1 MMIKIAPSLLAAD
14 FANLEKEIKDIKN
27 ADFVHLDIMDG
38 QFVPNIS
45 FGIPVIKALRK
56 HSDLVFDVHLMIKN
70 PLRYIKAFA
79 DAGAD
84 IITFHVEAD
93 DNIEET
99 INEIK
104 ACGKKCGIVL
114 SPDTEAEAVIPYL
127 DMVDM
132 ILIMSVYPG
141 FGGQKYIPSSADKL
155 RKVKEYIGSR
165 EIDLEIDGG
174 ITAENVSLVIDAG
187 ANVIVAGT
195 SVFGKEDR
203 FKAIEDL
210 RL

>member
-1 MMIKIAPSLLAAD
+1 MIKIAPSLLAAD
-14 FANLEKEIKDIKN
+14 FANLEREIKDINK
-27 ADFVHLDIMDG
+27 ADFIHLDVMDG

-70 PLRYIKAFA
+70 PLKYIKAFA

-93 DNIEET
+93 DDIKET
-99 INEIK
+99 IDEIK
-104 ACGKKCGIVL
+104 SCGKKCGIVL

-141 FGGQKYIPSSADKL
+141 FGGQKYIPASADKL
-155 RKVKEYIGSR
+155 RKVKEYIGKR
-165 EIDLEIDGG
+165 NIDLEIDGG
-174 ITAENVSLVIDAG
+174 ITAENVHLVIEAG

-203 FKAIEDL
+203 NKAIEDL
-210 RL
+210 KK

>member
-1 MMIKIAPSLLAAD
+1 MIKIAPSLLAAD

-27 ADFVHLDIMDG
+27 ADFVHLDVMDG

-45 FGIPVIKALRK
+45 FGIPVIKSLRK
-56 HSDLVFDVHLMIKN
+56 HSDLIFDVHLMIKN
-70 PLRYIKAFA
+70 PLKYIKAFA

-93 DNIEET
+93 DDIKET
-99 INEIK
+99 IDEIK
-104 ACGKKCGIVL
+104 CCGKKCGIVL

-155 RKVKEYIGSR
+155 KKVKEYIGNR
-165 EIDLEIDGG
+165 NIDLEIDGG
-174 ITAENVSLVIDAG
+174 ITSDNISLVTQAG

-195 SVFGKEDR
+195 SVFGKENR
-203 FKAIEDL
+203 ALAIEDL
-210 RL
+210 RK

>member
-1 MMIKIAPSLLAAD
+1 MIKIAPSLLAAD
-14 FANLEKEIKDIKN
+14 FANLEREIKDINK
-27 ADFVHLDIMDG
+27 ADFIHLDVMDG

-70 PLRYIKAFA
+70 PLKYIKAFA

-93 DNIEET
+93 DDIKET
-99 INEIK
+99 IDEIK

-114 SPDTEAEAVIPYL
+114 SPDTEAEVVIPYL

-141 FGGQKYIPSSADKL
+141 FGGQKYIPASADKL
-155 RKVKEYIGSR
+155 RRVKEYIGNR
-165 EIDLEIDGG
+165 NIDLEIDGG
-174 ITAENVSLVIDAG
+174 ITAENVHLVVEAG

-203 FKAIEDL
+203 NKAIEDL
-210 RL
+210 KK